1 MVPLPSLSERP
12 LRQRQADPTE
22 RPTPGSWCF
31 LAALSALRS
40 PSSQAPRKVYSQLFA
55 DAGVEGSVAGAGGRA
70 SIRQGW
76 RKSRGGRERQ
86 RERQRERERERKEE
100 SGGTIEAKQNTGEE
114 KGRGR
119 ERPSDPLAG
128 CWSSLE
134 REVVEQYGRGFLKRP
149 KVKAI
154 LSRKPRCQCRPGRA
168 TLAAAGAA
176 AARRQGLFNATS
188 NSTRGRK
195 EGRKEGRSERR
206 SWY

>member
-1 MVPLPSLSERP
+1 MDG
-12 LRQRQADPTE
+12 ATAITE
-22 RPTPGSWCF
+22 RKAASPTPSRPNRTTDSRQ
-31 LAALSALRS
+31 LVLPRRSLRTPQSILTSAAES
-40 PSSQAPRKVYSQLFA
+40 LFA
-55 DAGVEGSVAGAGGRA
+55 T
-70 SIRQGW
+70 IR
-76 RKSRGGRERQ
+76 RRGGGGVGRGRGRSGLDSARLEEKQRRKRET
-86 RERQRERERERKEE
+86 ERERERKEE